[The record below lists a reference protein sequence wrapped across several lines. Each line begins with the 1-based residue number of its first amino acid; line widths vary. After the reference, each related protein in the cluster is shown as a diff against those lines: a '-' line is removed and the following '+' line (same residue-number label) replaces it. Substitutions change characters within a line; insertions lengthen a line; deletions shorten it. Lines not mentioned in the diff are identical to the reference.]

1 MQPNRNMKTLT
12 QAIIVASLGIVIPAS
27 AQVTQTREKTET
39 IEHPD
44 GSVTE
49 KRTTTTQ
56 TFDPDVQKRVVKYF
70 DPYREERYG
79 LPPALVT
86 SVKVKEIPATWTTT
100 RLNSG
105 VVITEK
111 ERPYLVAAPP
121 ELIKV
126 LPARDEVRYYVAG
139 GNVVAVDKQYRVVD
153 SVQIPSIKITVDD

>member
-1 MQPNRNMKTLT
+1 MKTLT
-12 QAIIVASLGIVIPAS
+12 QAIVIASVGLVLPLS

-39 IEHPD
+39 KENPD

-49 KRTTTTQ
+49 KHTTTTK
-56 TFDPDVQKRVVKYF
+56 TFDATVQKRVVQYF
-70 DPYREERYG
+70 DPYKEERYG
-79 LPPALVT
+79 LPPAIVT
-86 SVKVKEIPATWTTT
+86 SVKVKEMPVAWRTSA
-100 RLNSG
+100 LNTG

-111 ERPYLVAAPP
+111 ERPYLVTAPP

-139 GNVVAVDKQYRVVD
+139 GNVVAVDKEYRVVD